1 MFVFHLIHTGPRLF
15 QLPAPHPFFN
25 RDFVNMEVLTL
36 GINKTP
42 KAPRSGSYMP
52 LQQMMCRSADRL
64 PHHTRTYKN
73 LVHNGTKRIEQS
85 IMDSFEYLKPGN
97 GFTPVPSETVTPQE
111 KQTKG
116 LGEVGSWLYT
126 RATFLDIPG
135 KGSRIAH
142 RDGLGFLMKRAW
154 EMLLGVALIYE
165 EIDTTERKDGRIKGP
180 PALRQLLLQKKNS
193 TKADKDVWYDAR
205 QKGFSSLVIFLLFGV
220 AGWFHCHIDRRRFNP
235 RDLFSLFGLV
245 HQMANHNQSF
255 LSPLRATD
263 SKESGEIHV
272 PWEHLNHHLS
282 ILLTSPR
289 VGKCTLNWVQQ
300 GLGLQKIEHWL
311 QDLQNNGWGG
321 SVCLEILAIQFNMI
335 LFVVSYHSRT
345 RRGDLVKYFPNYK
358 IGDDVPKRTSVYFMM
373 HLDVHFEIL
382 DPFYNIIVG

>member
-1 MFVFHLIHTGPRLF
+1 M
-15 QLPAPHPFFN
+15 
-25 RDFVNMEVLTL
+25 
-36 GINKTP
+36 
-42 KAPRSGSYMP
+42 
-52 LQQMMCRSADRL
+52 
-64 PHHTRTYKN
+64 
-73 LVHNGTKRIEQS
+73 
-85 IMDSFEYLKPGN
+85 
-97 GFTPVPSETVTPQE
+97 
-111 KQTKG
+111 
-116 LGEVGSWLYT
+116 GSWLYT

-272 PWEHLNHHLS
+272 PWEHINHHLS
-282 ILLTSPR
+282 ILLTSTK
-289 VGKCTLNWVQQ
+289 VGQCTLNWYKAAHIWDKALTPTNLAPLLLKDFLDEIINRGYSLSSTG
-300 GLGLQKIEHWL
+300 GLAPHFVMLKSGEDEAWKIRAHRLLVHGEKYMEDYDSEL
-311 QDLQNNGWGG
+311 YRKGIYVDLPESEENDDGG
-321 SVCLEILAIQFNMI
+321 KVIKN
-335 LFVVSYHSRT
+335 
-345 RRGDLVKYFPNYK
+345 KNK
-358 IGDDVPKRTSVYFMM
+358 
-373 HLDVHFEIL
+373 
-382 DPFYNIIVG
+382 